1 MNVLDLVQPEERAD
15 GRTGFVISGDELYG
29 TILENIR
36 EVQKGDVKL
45 NGDEP
50 GGVQDYRTLIAKL
63 PAEAWDLAEIPYD
76 DAVKLPVEKRELRF
90 QALEEIRKFVTEK
103 LHQHIGGNPM
113 VFHITKDEENRWRL

>member
-29 TILENIR
+29 TVLNNLR
-36 EVQKGDVKL
+36 MVQGEVKL
-45 NGDEP
+45 NGEELP
-50 GGVQDYRTLIAKL
+50 EVQEHRTLYAKL
-63 PAEAWDLAEIPYD
+63 PAEAWVLAAMTYE